1 MKYNTVID
9 NPQHQINVV
18 RYSEVVGMTG
28 LSRTTIWRL
37 ERAGKFPQRLRL
49 SSNRVG
55 WYQNEVEKWIST
67 RPRGMAG

>member
-1 MKYNTVID
+1 MRQQEQSKTATV
-9 NPQHQINVV
+9 
-18 RYSEVVGMTG
+18 SAVVGTEWVTWLTA

-55 WYQNEVEKWIST
+55 WYQSEVEEWIST

>member
-1 MKYNTVID
+1 MRHREQPEMTTV
-9 NPQHQINVV
+9 NVV
-18 RYSEVVGMTG
+18 VGTERVTWMTG

-49 SSNRVG
+49 SSNRCG
-55 WYQNEVEKWIST
+55 WLLDEVKTWIAT